1 MKNGDCFEEI
11 MKCLGYKKID
21 CDIDSTAGKDT
32 NECKNLNLDIL
43 GGFQDVE
50 PILMVL
56 IAEVLANAISGDL
69 PAIVMNALG
78 NWLQLVGQVI
88 QLYNSQQQYFQSG
101 PGRYYDKGYKM
112 FQILFVQTQKKV
124 MGEKKMYV
132 EHLKRK
138 KLIKEIMM
146 KIKVLA

>member
-1 MKNGDCFEEI
+1 MDMKNGDCFEEI

-21 CDIDSTAGKDT
+21 CEIDPTAGKDT
-32 NECKNLNLDIL
+32 NECKNLNLDIS

-69 PAIVMNALG
+69 PAIVMNALA

-88 QLYNSQQQYFQSG
+88 QLYNSQQQYFQ
-101 PGRYYDKGYKM
+101 
-112 FQILFVQTQKKV
+112 
-124 MGEKKMYV
+124 
-132 EHLKRK
+132 
-138 KLIKEIMM
+138 
-146 KIKVLA
+146 

>member
-1 MKNGDCFEEI
+1 MDMKNGDCFEEI

-21 CDIDSTAGKDT
+21 CEIDPTAGKDT
-32 NECKNLNLDIL
+32 
-43 GGFQDVE
+43 
-50 PILMVL
+50 
-56 IAEVLANAISGDL
+56 NAISGDL
-69 PAIVMNALG
+69 PAIVMNALA

-101 PGRYYDKGYKM
+101 PGRYYDKGYKNVSNP
-112 FQILFVQTQKKV
+112 FVQTQKKV

-132 EHLKRK
+132 EPLKRK
-138 KLIKEIMM
+138 KLIKEVMM